1 MAKEDLDRTLL
12 LEPMNSEA
20 KSALKVVQEK
30 LDNVMFGKYKE
41 EANEFLKLVIRK
53 DEYACT

>member
-1 MAKEDLDRTLL
+1 LAKEDLDRTLL
-12 LEPMNSEA
+12 LEPMNSKA

-41 EANEFLKLVIRK
+41 EANEFLKLK
-53 DEYACT
+53 KF